1 MNIFEQSMRDEVVRI
16 LLVNDQHTE
25 QLFLDY
31 LLQQIEGLD
40 YELTWCRTVG
50 RALRTLANESFDIIF
65 TEYLF
70 SNDTGNEFL
79 SEAKALNP
87 SAQII
92 VVSAEMDSTL
102 GASLI
107 KAGATDYLVKGEISA
122 FSLERSL
129 RYVLQLR
136 KAYQQLSYH
145 DQYDPLTGLVNRILF
160 NDRLS
165 HAIQRAERSRQKVVL
180 LVINL
185 DNFKNINLSYS
196 REAGDMVIQAV
207 ADRLKSCVRKSDSL
221 ARTSGDEFAIVLE
234 GVTAESD
241 VLRMV
246 HQITE
251 ELGKPYGVPGDQT
264 HMGCSIG
271 ISFYPSAGV
280 NAESLMRAAN
290 LAMSQ
295 AKTERGCSYC
305 FYTRELSTKASNQL
319 VMEAEFRR
327 ALRRNEF
334 RLLFQPRIDIVTGE
348 IVGMEGLIR
357 WQHPTRGLLSP
368 DEFIP
373 LAEETGLI
381 VTMGYWVIHQAC
393 LSLKLLQEQGSKAHI
408 AVNLSFRQFQDK
420 KLKET
425 VAKIIS
431 KTQVDAR
438 YLEFELT
445 ETAVMAN
452 EDETRRCMDGLSK
465 LGVHFSLDDFGT
477 GYSSFAHIQGLPITS
492 LKVDKSFVQNA
503 VNKKGDAVI
512 VKAIINLAHN
522 LGMEV
527 IAEGVESFEQL
538 VLLRDYQCDQVQGYF
553 YNQAMSFENIRKS
566 LAQQQTGSANS
577 VAASELVTNL

>member
-1 MNIFEQSMRDEVVRI
+1 MRI

-25 QLFLDY
+25 RLLLDHFLR
-31 LLQQIEGLD
+31 QIEGLN
-40 YELTWCRTVG
+40 YELTWCCSVG
-50 RALRTLANESFDIIF
+50 KALRALTNESFDIIF

-107 KAGATDYLVKGEISA
+107 KAGATDYLVKGETNV

-136 KAYQQLSYH
+136 NAHQQLSYH
-145 DQYDPLTGLVNRILF
+145 DHYDALTGLVNRTLF
-160 NDRLS
+160 NDRLA

-207 ADRLKSCVRKSDSL
+207 ASRLQSCVRKSDSL
-221 ARTSGDEFAIVLE
+221 ARSSGDEFAVILE

-246 HQITE
+246 HQIID
-251 ELGKPYGVPGDQT
+251 ELSKPYSVPGDQT

-271 ISFYPSAGV
+271 ISFYPAAGM
-280 NAESLMRAAN
+280 NAESLLRAAN

-305 FYTRELSTKASNQL
+305 FYTRELSAKASNQL

-393 LSLKLLQEQGSKAHI
+393 LSLKLLQEQGSNVHI

-420 KLKET
+420 NLKET
-425 VAKIIS
+425 VAKIIR

-438 YLEFELT
+438 FLEFELT

-522 LGMEV
+522 LGMDV
-527 IAEGVESFEQL
+527 IAEGVESFDQL
-538 VLLRDYQCDQVQGYF
+538 ALLRDFKCDQVQGYF
-553 YNQAMSFENIRKS
+553 YNKAISFDNICNS
-566 LAQQQTGSANS
+566 LIQQKVKAEDEASAKLL
-577 VAASELVTNL
+577 LV

>member
-1 MNIFEQSMRDEVVRI
+1 MDLLEQSLRGELVRI

-25 QLFLDY
+25 RLFLDHI
-31 LLQQIEGLD
+31 LQQIDGLN

-50 RALRTLANESFDIIF
+50 KALRALGNDQFDIIIS
-65 TEYLF
+65 EYLF
-70 SNDTGNEFL
+70 SSDTGNDFL
-79 SEAKALNP
+79 SEAKTLNP
-87 SAQII
+87 SAQVV
-92 VVSAEMDSTL
+92 VVSAEMDSAL
-102 GASLI
+102 GSSLI
-107 KAGATDYLVKGEISA
+107 KAGATDYLVKGELNT

-136 KAYQQLSYH
+136 KAQLKLSYH
-145 DQYDPLTGLVNRILF
+145 DHYDALTGLVNRTLF
-160 NDRLS
+160 NDRLT

-185 DNFKNINLSYS
+185 DNFKNINSSYS
-196 REAGDMVIQAV
+196 REAGDMVIQSV
-207 ADRLKSCVRKSDSL
+207 AERLQSCVRKSDSL
-221 ARTSGDEFAIVLE
+221 ARNSGDEFAIILE

-246 HQITE
+246 HQIID
-251 ELGKPYGVPGDQT
+251 ELGKPYSVPGDQT

-271 ISFYPSAGV
+271 ISFYPAAGM
-280 NAESLMRAAN
+280 NAESLLRAAN
-290 LAMSQ
+290 LAMSH

-305 FYTRELSTKASNQL
+305 FYTRELSTKASSQL

-334 RLLFQPRIDIVTGE
+334 RLLFQPRVDISTGK

-357 WQHPTRGLLSP
+357 WQHPSRGLLSP

-393 LSLKLLQEQGSKAHI
+393 LALKLLQDQGSDVHI

-425 VAKIIS
+425 VARIIK

-452 EDETRRCMDGLSK
+452 EDETRRCMDSLSK

-503 VNKKGDAVI
+503 VSKEGDAVI

-522 LGMEV
+522 LGMDV
-527 IAEGVESFEQL
+527 IAEGVENFEQL
-538 VLLRDYQCDQVQGYF
+538 VLLRDYDCDQVQGYF
-553 YNQAMSFENIRKS
+553 YNQAVSFDNICKS
-566 LAQQQTGSANS
+566 LTQQDAHA
-577 VAASELVTNL
+577 V

>member
-1 MNIFEQSMRDEVVRI
+1 MNIIEHSIRDEMVRI
-16 LLVNDQHTE
+16 LLVNDQHME
-25 QLFLDY
+25 RLHLDH
-31 LLQQIEGLD
+31 LLQQIDGFA
-40 YELTWCRTVG
+40 YELTWCCSVG
-50 RALRTLANESFDIIF
+50 RALRKLGNESFDIIF

-70 SNDTGNEFL
+70 SDETGNEFI

-92 VVSAEMDSTL
+92 VISAEIDSTL
-102 GASLI
+102 GTSLI
-107 KAGATDYLVKGEISA
+107 KAGATDYLIKGEANA
-122 FSLERSL
+122 FALERSL

-136 KAYQQLSYH
+136 KAHQQLAYH
-145 DQYDPLTGLVNRILF
+145 DHYDPLTGLVTRTLF
-160 NDRLS
+160 NDRLT
-165 HAIQRAERSRQKVVL
+165 HALQRADRSRQKVVL
-180 LVINL
+180 LIVNI

-207 ADRLKSCVRKSDSL
+207 AKRLQSCVRKSDSL
-221 ARTSGDEFAIVLE
+221 ARTAGDEFAVILE

-246 HQITE
+246 HQITDD
-251 ELGKPYGVPGDQT
+251 LGKAYSVPGDQT
-264 HMGCSIG
+264 HMGCSVG
-271 ISFYPSAGV
+271 IAFYPGAGV

-305 FYTRELSTKASNQL
+305 FYTSELSTKASNQL

-334 RLLFQPRIDIVTGE
+334 RLMFQPRVDIQSGE

-368 DEFIP
+368 DQFIP
-373 LAEETGLI
+373 MAEETGLI

-393 LSLKLLQEQGSKAHI
+393 LALRLLQELESKVHI

-420 KLKET
+420 NLKDT
-425 VAKIIS
+425 VAKIIK

-452 EDETRRCMDGLSK
+452 EEETRRCMDSLSK

-503 VNKKGDAVI
+503 VHKKGDAVI

-527 IAEGVESFEQL
+527 IAEGVESFDQL
-538 VLLRDYQCDQVQGYF
+538 ALLREFKCDQVQGHF
-553 YNQAMSFENIRKS
+553 YNKAVTFDSIRHS
-566 LAQQQTGSANS
+566 LVEQQNKLPEWD
-577 VAASELVTNL
+577 AASAPL

>member
-1 MNIFEQSMRDEVVRI
+1 MSLLEQSLRGELVRI

-31 LLQQIEGLD
+31 HLQQVDGLS

-50 RALRTLANESFDIIF
+50 KALRAIGNDSFDIII

-70 SNDTGNEFL
+70 ASDTDNDFL
-79 SEAKALNP
+79 SEAKSLTP
-87 SAQII
+87 SSQII
-92 VVSAEMDSTL
+92 VISAEMDSSL

-107 KAGATDYLVKGEISA
+107 KAGTTDYLVKGEISD

-129 RYVLQLR
+129 RYALQLR
-136 KAYQQLSYH
+136 KAYLQLSYH
-145 DQYDPLTGLVNRILF
+145 DHYDALTGLVNRTLF
-160 NDRLS
+160 TDRLS

-180 LVINL
+180 LVVNL
-185 DNFKNINLSYS
+185 DNFTNINNLYS
-196 REAGDMVIQAV
+196 REAGDVVIKTA
-207 ADRLKSCVRKSDSL
+207 ADRLQSCVRRSDSL
-221 ARTSGDEFAIVLE
+221 ARNGGDEFAVVLE

-246 HQITE
+246 HQILDE
-251 ELGKPYGVPGDQT
+251 MAKPYSIPGDQI
-264 HMGCSIG
+264 HMACSIG
-271 ISFYPSAGV
+271 ISFYPSAGM
-280 NAESLMRAAN
+280 NAESLLKAAN

-305 FYTRELSTKASNQL
+305 FYNRELSVKASSQL
-319 VMEAEFRR
+319 AMEAEFRR

-334 RLLFQPRIDIVTGE
+334 RLLFQPRVDITNGE

-357 WQHPTRGLLSP
+357 WQHPSRGLLSP

-393 LSLKLLQEQGSKAHI
+393 LALKLLQEQGSQVHI

-425 VAKIIS
+425 VAHIIK

-452 EDETRRCMDGLSK
+452 EEETRRCMDSLSK

-503 VNKKGDAVI
+503 VSKKGDAVI

-527 IAEGVESFEQL
+527 IAEGVENFEQV
-538 VLLRDYQCDQVQGYF
+538 VLLRDYKCDQVQGYF
-553 YNQAMSFENIRKS
+553 YNKAISFDNICNSLVQQKESSAKKSRKQEQ
-566 LAQQQTGSANS
+566 L
-577 VAASELVTNL
+577 VAG